1 MRTPLQGVFIL
12 GGIALIITGMNGSRP
27 LVIVGAVM
35 ILLGVLGRVI
45 GRKKT

>member
-45 GRKKT
+45 GRKNT